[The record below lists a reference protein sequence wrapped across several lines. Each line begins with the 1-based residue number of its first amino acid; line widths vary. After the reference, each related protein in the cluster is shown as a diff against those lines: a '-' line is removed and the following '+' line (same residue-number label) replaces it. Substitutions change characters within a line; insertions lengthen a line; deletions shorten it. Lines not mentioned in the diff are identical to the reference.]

1 LSVAIYRFVARSLLL
16 VERNEGLILFD
27 FLYGG
32 EDLWPYKF
40 DMERLA
46 GVKYFHDAFS
56 ITLTKTQALI
66 DMIPLNLKKTK
77 TEVLLIDKKKATQ

>member
-1 LSVAIYRFVARSLLL
+1 LLL
-16 VERNEGLILFD
+16 VEKHEGLILFD
-27 FLYGG
+27 FLYAG
-32 EDLWPYKF
+32 EDLWPHKF

-56 ITLTKTQALI
+56 ITLTKMQALL